1 LIILTLTS
9 YSDKYPEPIWY
20 EIEFGDGVT
29 HLWSREI
36 MYDYNGIVQETSDI
50 VSDKYNNYE
59 DEKHKIKNKDI
70 IKDRKF
76 INYQTSYN
84 MIKESKEMIEHKM
97 DSILQSIN

>member
-20 EIEFGDGVT
+20 EIEFNDGVT

-50 VSDKYNNYE
+50 INNKYKGE
-59 DEKHKIKNKDI
+59 SIE
-70 IKDRKF
+70 R
-76 INYQTSYN
+76 INYKTIRLTYLLSR
-84 MIKESKEMIEHKM
+84 IKRKEKQRELTNI
-97 DSILQSIN
+97 